1 MVKGKDNSKTI
12 KCRKTGKTSLHCFG
26 EISILLSGSHLEN
39 AFSRWYLRIIFNKFT
54 GSYKI
59 YRTYKNTKEEKLW
72 EKVLDSIGTLQ
83 QTVNEFQ
90 I

>member
-1 MVKGKDNSKTI
+1 MGKGMIRGRIELTIYPWSVKAD
-12 KCRKTGKTSLHCFG
+12 
-26 EISILLSGSHLEN
+26 
-39 AFSRWYLRIIFNKFT
+39 
-54 GSYKI
+54 GSY
-59 YRTYKNTKEEKLW
+59 EKFRAGNCNRKGRW

>member
-1 MVKGKDNSKTI
+1 MWKGTIRGRIELVIYPWSVKAD
-12 KCRKTGKTSLHCFG
+12 
-26 EISILLSGSHLEN
+26 
-39 AFSRWYLRIIFNKFT
+39 
-54 GSYKI
+54 GSY
-59 YRTYKNTKEEKLW
+59 EKFRAGNCNRRGRR